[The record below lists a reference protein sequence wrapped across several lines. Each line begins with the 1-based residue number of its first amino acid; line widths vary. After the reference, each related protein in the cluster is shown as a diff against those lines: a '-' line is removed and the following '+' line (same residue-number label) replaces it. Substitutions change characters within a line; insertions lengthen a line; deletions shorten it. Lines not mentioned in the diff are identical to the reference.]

1 MSGADLDGEVVL
13 ISGAARGMG
22 AHHARRAVEAG
33 ARVVLGDLDGEGVR
47 AVAKELGG
55 AARAVD
61 LDVTSPAQWADAV
74 AVSGHAFGPVTGLV
88 NNAGIFGQG
97 DTEHVELE
105 VFRAVH
111 RVNVEGT
118 LLGIQA
124 VAPGMTAAGRGSIV
138 NISSVAGMIGIEN
151 HPAYV
156 SSKWAVRG
164 LTKAAALDL
173 GHHGVRVNSVHPGRI
188 VTPFIDEL
196 DSSVLPNQ
204 VVREPGLPEDV
215 SALVVFLLG
224 AGSRFSTGAEF
235 VVDGGRYLG
244 EFRPR
249 ADAVP

>member
-1 MSGADLDGEVVL
+1 MTSLRDEVVL
-13 ISGAARGMG
+13 ISGGARGMG
-22 AHHARRAVEAG
+22 ANHARRAAEAG
-33 ARVVLGDLDGEGVR
+33 ARVVLGDVDGAGVR
-47 AVAKELGG
+47 TVAKEIGD
-55 AARAVD
+55 AAVAVD
-61 LDVTSPAQWADAV
+61 LDVTDAADWAAAV
-74 AVSGHAFGPVTGLV
+74 AVAQESFGPVTGLV
-88 NNAGIFGQG
+88 SNAGIFGHG
-97 DTEHVELE
+97 DTATVDLE

-124 VAPGMTAAGRGSIV
+124 VAPAMTRDRRGSIV
-138 NISSVAGMIGIEN
+138 NVSSVAGLIGIED

-188 VTPFIDEL
+188 VTPFIDGL
-196 DSSVLPNQ
+196 DASVLPNQ
-204 VVREPGLPEDV
+204 VVREPGRPDDV

-224 AGSRFSTGAEF
+224 AGSRFSTGSEF

-244 EFRPR
+244 EFRP
-249 ADAVP
+249 